1 MRVVLVGLTGMGN
14 AALTCLRHA
23 GADVAVVITDPV
35 AGPGFPHYPCRDL
48 IDLCQA
54 HQVPIWTG
62 IRLRDADAVTRI
74 VGVRPDV
81 LVIATSPKIVPD
93 DLVER
98 MQGRVINCHPSL
110 LPRHRGPTP
119 IPWTI
124 ERGDVEAG
132 LTYIQPTADLDAGP
146 VWSQARVPV
155 DPNETAGDLRHR
167 LDQVLLPATLPV
179 VVQDVAAGRLT
190 PRPQTGI
197 ATVEKRYQGTIPDI
211 DWARMSATDCLR
223 RFRARTPWPGAH
235 VTLAGGSVRLTD
247 LRATGQP
254 QAAPPGSVS
263 FDHLPYVTID
273 VVDAR
278 LAGMIGSAAS

>member
-62 IRLRDADAVTRI
+62 MRLRDADAVTRI

-124 ERGDVEAG
+124 ECGDNQTG
-132 LTYIQPTADLDAGP
+132 LTYIQPTPDLDAGP

-155 DPNETAGDLRHR
+155 DPDETAGELRYR
-167 LDQVLLPATLPV
+167 LDQVLLPNTLPTV
-179 VVQDVAAGRLT
+179 AQDVASGRLT
-190 PRPQTGI
+190 PRPQTGV
-197 ATVEKRYQGTIPDI
+197 ATTEKRYQDTVGDI
-211 DWARMSATDCLR
+211 EWTAMSAADCLR

-235 VTLAGGSVRLTD
+235 VTLAGCSVRLTD
-247 LRATGQP
+247 LRATGLAP
-254 QAAPPGSVS
+254 TAPPGSIMADPPGGVA
-263 FDHLPYVTID
+263 ID
-273 VVDAR
+273 VVDGR
-278 LAGMIGSAAS
+278 LLGTVAT